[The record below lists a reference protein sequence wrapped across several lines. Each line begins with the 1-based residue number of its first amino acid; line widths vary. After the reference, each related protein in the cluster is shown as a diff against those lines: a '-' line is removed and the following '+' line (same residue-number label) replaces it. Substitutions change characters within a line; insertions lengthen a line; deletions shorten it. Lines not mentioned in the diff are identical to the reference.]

1 MLSNMITSI
10 QKVGILIDITERR
23 RALITQLRRM
33 IGFTFT
39 RHRSINLPEEHLRA
53 MEKFVQERAAY
64 LMALSKTKK
73 S

>member
-1 MLSNMITSI
+1 M
-10 QKVGILIDITERR
+10 DITERR
-23 RALITQLRRM
+23 RALITQLSRM

-39 RHRSINLPEEHLRA
+39 RHPSINLPEEYLRA
-53 MEKFVQERAAY
+53 MEKFVQKRAAY